1 MVRSFLIVIH
11 AIVAVTT
18 LNFWVVRSSQAA
30 WTQTPGEGLII
41 VRLDAS
47 QLQPERGRKRKKIEI
62 SSYAVYGLWEG
73 FTLGL
78 IARGEQI
85 FPTRGGGPEL
95 TDVTP
100 FFRAR
105 VAKGN
110 NWVIS
115 TESAVSLPI
124 SNAAPHLSAPDESW
138 ALEGTLLGGIGGPV
152 NGMHGFGVLGVG
164 WRNRFGDG
172 ENALKLQ
179 ATAGLWPSDE
189 LMLIAQSFTTL
200 EIGTPLTG
208 IPPRRNIT
216 KLQASMVYKLTEQMS
231 VELGGRFEKA
241 LNGNGRAQALF
252 LGLWTRY

>member
-1 MVRSFLIVIH
+1 MRLTKVFSIAIAALIPLFLED
-11 AIVAVTT
+11 
-18 LNFWVVRSSQAA
+18 RPGQAA
-30 WTQTPGEGLII
+30 WTQPPGEGLVI

-47 QLQPERGRKRKKIEI
+47 QLQPERGPRRKKFEI
-62 SSYAVYGLWEG
+62 ATYAVYGLWEG
-73 FTLGL
+73 ITFGL

-85 FPTRGGGPEL
+85 FPRKGSGPKL

-100 FFRAR
+100 FLRTRLAQ
-105 VAKGN
+105 GD

-138 ALEGTLLGGIGGPV
+138 AAEATLLGGVGGPI
-152 NGMHGFGVLGVG
+152 NGMHTFGVLGAG

-200 EIGTPLTG
+200 EIGTPLPG
-208 IPPRRNIT
+208 IPPRRDIT
-216 KLQASMVYKLTEQMS
+216 KFQASAVYKLTGSLS
-231 VELGGRFEKA
+231 VEVGGRLEKA
-241 LNGNGRAQALF
+241 LNGRGRASAVF